1 MDTTLKHLALPRS
14 TMAQVSPASPSFR
27 LPAGAGVRLT
37 VASMET
43 ALTLVLRRAST
54 SDGHLLYRWRTDPVT
69 RASSHQSGPID
80 MATHLAWLDAALS
93 NPRREI
99 YIAEA
104 DGVPVGT
111 VRVDRE
117 ADACE
122 VSWTVAQEARG
133 RGVGSRMVAI
143 AAASI
148 PGAIRRKSSPATR
161 HLFGLPRRQACGSIG
176 KTAASST
183 SDAGLWQMSGNHPS
197 VRETHGMAGQLA
209 INGGTPVRSSM
220 LRYAGQ
226 SLDDD
231 DIRAVEPFCEATG

>member
-1 MDTTLKHLALPRS
+1 
-14 TMAQVSPASPSFR
+14 
-27 LPAGAGVRLT
+27 
-37 VASMET
+37 MET

-148 PGAIRRKSSPATR
+148 PGAIRAEIKPGNPSSIRIAEAAGMR
-161 HLFGLPRRQACGSIG
+161 LDREDGGILHFRRGPLA
-176 KTAASST
+176 
-183 SDAGLWQMSGNHPS
+183 H
-197 VRETHGMAGQLA
+197 VR
-209 INGGTPVRSSM
+209 
-220 LRYAGQ
+220 
-226 SLDDD
+226 
-231 DIRAVEPFCEATG
+231 